1 VVKPKAVGC
10 TSIRAYPRL
19 SCTAQG
25 EATAQHWIL
34 DVYRLSSF
42 RSGIKGRKG
51 EVTIILPGNVNT
63 EMLLE
68 KKRQRRGQ
76 QPKRSPIFFFFFFFF
91 FISVAIR
98 RWPGS

>member
-1 VVKPKAVGC
+1 LVKPKAVGF
-10 TSIRAYPRL
+10 TSIRAHPRL

-25 EATAQHWIL
+25 EPAAQHWIL

-51 EVTIILPGNVNT
+51 EGTVILPGNVNT

-68 KKRQRRGQ
+68 KKRPAAEKEPDLLLLHQC
-76 QPKRSPIFFFFFFFF
+76 
-91 FISVAIR
+91 VAIR
-98 RWPGS
+98 RWPGN